1 MTNLEKKEYVA
12 LEILKTLIPNNKDI
26 PSETPADMVKLS
38 CDMAELLIEES
49 KKDAQNKQTI

>member
-1 MTNLEKKEYVA
+1 
-12 LEILKTLIPNNKDI
+12 
-26 PSETPADMVKLS
+26 VKLS